1 MPSDR
6 PTDIDIVYRCVYS
19 SRRRQ
24 THTTHTTERAQLSKL
39 TFKISISNMC
49 VCVCVRW
56 WKGES
61 LAAAAAA
68 VFL

>member
-24 THTTHTTERAQLSKL
+24 THTTHTTGL
-39 TFKISISNMC
+39 TS
-49 VCVCVRW
+49 VR
-56 WKGES
+56 GVVSGARS
-61 LAAAAAA
+61 LAS
-68 VFL
+68 